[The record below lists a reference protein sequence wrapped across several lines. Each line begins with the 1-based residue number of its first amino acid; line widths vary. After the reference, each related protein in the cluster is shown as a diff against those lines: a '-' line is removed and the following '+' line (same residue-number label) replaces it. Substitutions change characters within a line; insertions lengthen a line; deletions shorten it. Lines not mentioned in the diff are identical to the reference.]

1 MENYYQI
8 ISNGKTF
15 NSSKYQV
22 EIFKTIEKGV
32 NNLIINAS
40 AGSSKTTTIVNSL
53 RFIPNNKKI
62 LFIAFNK
69 DIVEKLKTEVT
80 HENCNISTFHSL
92 GMSFLVENKIFEKSQ
107 YLESS
112 NKILDI
118 NKYNNYIYNNITS
131 ITRYGEVE
139 SLGRDYRQYIK
150 NIQKLVDYSRY
161 YLAFTCKEIEKVS
174 KIYGINK
181 LRDEYE
187 VVREILI
194 WGKSNINLIDYTDM
208 VWLPNVLNLTTKKNL
223 FDWIFIDESQD
234 TSIVEQKL
242 IEKCFKRNTKFVAT
256 GDEFQQINVWAGSS
270 EDAIENFK
278 KHPNTIELSLPISYR
293 CPKKIVELAS
303 KYSNNIIANDDS
315 IDGDIRYNVSIFEPV
330 NGDMVLCRMTSPLV
344 KLYLEYIKH
353 GKKSYIRGYE
363 NIKENYLSIINQFN
377 SILIDRNCMTSDGLF
392 PQMYKLLFDRIK
404 KMQLNYNFDEVEC
417 LKHPSIIDLYDS
429 INGIFSISEG
439 LIETKDL
446 ISKLETVFVGD
457 KEESIELS
465 TIHKSKGLESNNVY
479 ILCPS
484 LMPSSFA
491 TMDWEKK
498 SENNLIY
505 VAYTRAKNSL
515 SFMREDSY
523 SSFLSKFS
531 NTNSLKKTLEKIKD
545 KINFNDSLLIRE
557 KNIDVVE
564 EDRKQL
570 IKIGEN
576 KDINKKMFNKKNKNK
591 LLNLL
596 N

>member
-62 LFIAFNK
+62 LFVAFNK

-194 WGKSNINLIDYTDM
+194 WGKSNINVIDYTDM

-531 NTNSLKKTLEKIKD
+531 NVNALNKILQKIKV
-545 KINFNDSLLIRE
+545 KINYNEELLMTE
-557 KNIDVVE
+557 KTIESHVE
-564 EDRKQL
+564 IQHNQ

-576 KDINKKMFNKKNKNK
+576 KKVNKKISNKKNKI
-591 LLNLL
+591 LNLL
-596 N
+596 V

>member
-62 LFIAFNK
+62 LFVAFNK

-194 WGKSNINLIDYTDM
+194 WGKSNINVIDYTDM

-256 GDEFQQINVWAGSS
+256 GDKCQQINVWAGSS
-270 EDAIENFK
+270 EDAIDNFK
-278 KHPNTIELSLPISYR
+278 KYPNTIELSLPISYR
-293 CPKKIVELAS
+293 CPKKIVDLSS
-303 KYSNNIIANDDS
+303 KYSDNIISDENS
-315 IDGDIRYNVSIFEPV
+315 IEGEIRYDVSIFEPV
-330 NGDMVLCRMTSPLV
+330 AGDMVLCRMTSPLV

-353 GKKSYIRGYE
+353 NKKCYIRGYE
-363 NIKENYLSIINQFN
+363 NIKEDYLSLINQFN
-377 SILIDRNCMTSDGLF
+377 SNVIDRNCITSDGLF
-392 PQMYKLLFDRIK
+392 PKLYKFLFDKIKRIS
-404 KMQLNYNFDEVEC
+404 LNYNLDEVEC
-417 LKHPSIIDLYDS
+417 LKQPSIIDLYDN

-439 LIETKDL
+439 LIQTKDL
-446 ISKLETVFVGD
+446 VDKINMLFSND
-457 KEESIELS
+457 KEDCVELS

-479 ILCPS
+479 ILCNS
-484 LMPSSFA
+484 LMPSNFA
-491 TMDWEKK
+491 TMEWEKK

-505 VAYTRAKNSL
+505 VAYTRAKRTL
-515 SFMREDSY
+515 SFMKEDSY
-523 SSFLSKFS
+523 TSFLSNFS
-531 NTNSLKKTLEKIKD
+531 NVNALNKILQKIKV
-545 KINFNDSLLIRE
+545 KINYNEELLMTE
-557 KNIDVVE
+557 KTIESHVE
-564 EDRKQL
+564 IQHNQ

-576 KDINKKMFNKKNKNK
+576 KKVNKKISNKKNKI
-591 LLNLL
+591 LNLL
-596 N
+596 V